1 MSQLTDRL
9 SSYGVDVKETM
20 ERFVQD
26 EDLYVDCLKEFKNDP
41 AFGELGVAIENKQYE
56 HAFDQAHT
64 LKGVAGNMGLT
75 PLFTVICNIVE
86 PLRA

>member
-1 MSQLTDRL
+1 M
-9 SSYGVDVKETM
+9 
-20 ERFVQD
+20 
-26 EDLYVDCLKEFKNDP
+26 KEFKNDP

-86 PLRA
+86 PLRAHQYSNLDALYAAVMNEREKMLKALLP

>member
-26 EDLYVDCLKEFKNDP
+26 EDLY
-41 AFGELGVAIENKQYE
+41 
-56 HAFDQAHT
+56 
-64 LKGVAGNMGLT
+64 M
-75 PLFTVICNIVE
+75 TV
-86 PLRA
+86 